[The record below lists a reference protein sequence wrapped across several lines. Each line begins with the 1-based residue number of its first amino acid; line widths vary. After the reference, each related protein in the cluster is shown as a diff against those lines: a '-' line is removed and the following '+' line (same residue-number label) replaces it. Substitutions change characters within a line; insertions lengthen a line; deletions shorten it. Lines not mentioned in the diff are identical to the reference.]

1 MHDEREALPAPA
13 AGERLSI
20 YALPENTAH
29 ESGHTAADYTLS
41 AAAQQRIADGVPGE
55 HAGRLRPPVGAVHR
69 LVHRARPHPGLGNRR
84 TAVIGEIDHG
94 TAEDWNARFCNR
106 LIAVS

>member
-41 AAAQQRIADGVPGE
+41 AAAQQRIADGVPANTRGAYARQWALFTAWCTA
-55 HAGRLRPPVGAVHR
+55 HGRIRGWGTDGQPLSVRSIMELRK
-69 LVHRARPHPGLGNRR
+69 
-84 TAVIGEIDHG
+84 IGTLAFVTG
-94 TAEDWNARFCNR
+94 
-106 LIAVS
+106 